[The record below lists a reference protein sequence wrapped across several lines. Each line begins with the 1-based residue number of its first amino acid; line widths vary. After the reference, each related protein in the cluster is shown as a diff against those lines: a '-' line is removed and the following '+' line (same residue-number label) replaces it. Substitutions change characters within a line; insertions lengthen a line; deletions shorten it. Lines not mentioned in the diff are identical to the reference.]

1 MVDKSWPLA
10 SCNFWKRLICLVQ
23 DPDTVNLT
31 CATNVLS
38 AVLRWSAG
46 RKSFSAKTVVFRRK
60 KSISSCRLASFSY
73 CQLSLLAWSART
85 TISLVGS
92 RHRSAWAQ
100 CPCHRRRTNPAKP
113 EKGTQVLRPVPNMKN
128 KCQELGFLA
137 SACSQRRAQSSVS
150 VPRRLT
156 TKVTV
161 LTMGAKAGN
170 KT

>member
-128 KCQELGFLA
+128 INVKNSDSSHRLA
-137 SACSQRRAQSSVS
+137 LSLEHSWMFRFQGDSLLKS
-150 VPRRLT
+150 LY
-156 TKVTV
+156 
-161 LTMGAKAGN
+161 LLWE
-170 KT
+170 

>member
-31 CATNVLS
+31 CAQWLS

-73 CQLSLLAWSART
+73 CQLSLLFSSRFHWLEVATERLELSAHA
-85 TISLVGS
+85 IG
-92 RHRSAWAQ
+92 
-100 CPCHRRRTNPAKP
+100 
-113 EKGTQVLRPVPNMKN
+113 
-128 KCQELGFLA
+128 
-137 SACSQRRAQSSVS
+137 S
-150 VPRRLT
+150 VPTQQNRKRVPRCLDLSPTWKINVKNSDSSHRLALSVEHSRVFRFQGDSLL
-156 TKVTV
+156 KS
-161 LTMGAKAGN
+161 LYLLWERKRDN